1 MKTQNKTVYTF
12 YEQTIIDNIDLS
24 CYNISNDLELFDKI
38 NKTYD
43 IFVAEYGYNIHRI
56 GQTNAFS
63 EWLQGLPTVLTVP
76 FYYHEMIANY
86 NAFNNTILSDEQE
99 DNFCKYYFNK
109 LAQAFFTL
117 KENL

>member
-12 YEQTIIDNIDLS
+12 YEQTIINNIDLS
-24 CYNISNDLELFDKI
+24 GYDISNDLPLFDKI

-43 IFVAEYGYNIHRI
+43 IFVAEYGYNIQRL
-56 GQTNAFS
+56 GQTRAFR

-76 FYYHEMIANY
+76 FYYHEMIDNY
-86 NAFNNTILSDEQE
+86 NTFTGKELNEISENT
-99 DNFCKYYFNK
+99 FCNQYFDR
-109 LAQAFFTL
+109 LAHAFFTL

>member
-24 CYNISNDLELFDKI
+24 GYDISNDLPLFDKI
-38 NKTYD
+38 AKTYD
-43 IFVAEYGYNIHRI
+43 IFVSEYGYNIQKL
-56 GQTNAFS
+56 GQTRAFS

-86 NAFNNTILSDEQE
+86 NTFTGKELNEISENT
-99 DNFCKYYFNK
+99 FCKYYFNR